1 MAAVSGDPLKDLGF
15 FRQDGADVV
24 LTVRVTPGARK
35 PAIEPMVTGADGRAY
50 GRIRVRAKAQD
61 GAANADVIET
71 LAKAIGCPKSALDI
85 ESGQTA
91 RIKTIRIRGAAAAT
105 MGKLQEIFA
114 P

>member
-1 MAAVSGDPLKDLGF
+1 VAAVPGDPLTEPSA
-15 FRQDGADVV
+15 FRPDGEDVV

-35 PAIEPMVTGADGRAY
+35 PAIERMAAGADGRVY

-91 RIKTIRIRGAAAAT
+91 RIKTIRIRGAADAT
-105 MGKLQEIFA
+105 MSKLQEIFA